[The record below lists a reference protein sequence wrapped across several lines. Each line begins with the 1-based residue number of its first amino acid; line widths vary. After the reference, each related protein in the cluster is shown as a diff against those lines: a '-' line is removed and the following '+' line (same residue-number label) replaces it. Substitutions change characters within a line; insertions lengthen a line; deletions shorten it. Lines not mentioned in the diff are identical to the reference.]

1 MKNTISKIK
10 EYIASSRNIES
21 EYLKQMSQIEG
32 MDGLTDSYKKEQ
44 VASLTKKRANELWK
58 LYPQIEDAYSELK
71 NQYNEYSSIWK
82 GKDNAGLYQLLQL
95 ISFGVQPPKEMYSS
109 FTKDNKSLDIIE
121 TVLKKNKL
129 NADDTKELKRMSFD
143 DIVGNSPTNDLYFAS
158 RNISKQSENSNIF
171 NTMENRIELL
181 STEICENGE
190 SGISE

>member
-1 MKNTISKIK
+1 MKKTIGKIK
-10 EYIASSRNIES
+10 EYIALSRNIES

-44 VASLTKKRANELWK
+44 VALLTKNRADELWK

-71 NQYNEYSSIWK
+71 NQYNEDSSIWK

-109 FTKDNKSLDIIE
+109 FTKDNQSLDIIE

-129 NADDTKELKRMSFD
+129 NAEDTKELKRMSFD

-181 STEICENGE
+181 STEIGGNGE